1 MKRRI
6 ILEQMSFFANHGC
19 FEAERIT
26 GNTFTVDLAVDFD
39 FSRAESTD
47 NLADTLDYSRLYAL
61 VKEEMQRPANLLE
74 SVAGRIVA
82 RIDREF
88 PEIKGGMLRLKKS
101 APAMG
106 GQLGASGVEIEW

>member
-74 SVAGRIVA
+74 PSVLLMMTKRTGHPLIIAFLSCSQSIS
-82 RIDREF
+82 
-88 PEIKGGMLRLKKS
+88 P
-101 APAMG
+101 
-106 GQLGASGVEIEW
+106 

>member
-26 GNTFTVDLAVDFD
+26 GNTFTVDLA
-39 FSRAESTD
+39 
-47 NLADTLDYSRLYAL
+47 LDYSRLYAL

-82 RIDREF
+82 RIEREF

>member
-1 MKRRI
+1 
-6 ILEQMSFFANHGC
+6 MSFFANHGC

-74 SVAGRIVA
+74 SVACRIVA
-82 RIDREF
+82 RMEREF
-88 PEIKGGMLRLKKS
+88 PEIKGGMLTLKKS
-101 APAMG
+101 APVMG

>member
-19 FEAERIT
+19 FVAERII

-82 RIDREF
+82 RIEREF
-88 PEIKGGMLRLKKS
+88 PAITGGVIKLKKS